1 MSLQRV
7 LVVEDDADIRK
18 VAQLALEAVG
28 GLTVQLCAGGREA
41 LVIAPTFAPQL
52 ILLDVMM
59 PDMDGIATLHALR
72 ARPDLAAIP
81 VIFMT
86 AKVQAPDLQRYV
98 ELGAIG
104 TITKPFDP
112 MQLADDVRRLWRA
125 AVATP

>member
-1 MSLQRV
+1 MTLQRV

-28 GLTVQLCAGGREA
+28 GLTVRLCADGREA
-41 LVIAPTFAPQL
+41 LAVAPEYAPQL

-59 PDMDGIATLHALR
+59 PDMDGIATIHALR
-72 ARPDLAAIP
+72 ARPDLADIP

-86 AKVQAPDLQRYV
+86 AKVQAADLQRYV
-98 ELGAIG
+98 DLGAIG

-125 AVATP
+125 AVAMP